1 MALRIGKIPA
11 NAFVGAR
18 RAGLSATCGS
28 ASFGLDPLRRG
39 PLFIVLSFALAGCA
53 TAPPP
58 PPAATAVASRDARS
72 QEFCALRAKARG
84 YADTE
89 FAISCRRSEYSAEAR
104 AKSMQVSGDVD
115 RACEEIA
122 TYGGPGG
129 PFSWSV
135 YMDCIDDSI

>member
-1 MALRIGKIPA
+1 LGRSGI
-11 NAFVGAR
+11 
-18 RAGLSATCGS
+18 
-28 ASFGLDPLRRG
+28 
-39 PLFIVLSFALAGCA
+39 FIAISLMLAGCA
-53 TAPPP
+53 TPLPRQQQL
-58 PPAATAVASRDARS
+58 ATTVSSRDARS

-84 YADTE
+84 YADTDL
-89 FAISCRRSEYSAEAR
+89 AINCRRREYSAEAR
-104 AKSMQVSGDVD
+104 AKSTLISSDVD